1 MPVTEAT
8 WPALDYDQWQ
18 DSCATLHRWTQM
30 VGKIRLAL
38 APAVNHWWHVPLY
51 LTARGLTTSAMP
63 YGGRI
68 FQIDFDFIDHRLRIA
83 ASDGRHDSMALV
95 PRSVAEFYGELI
107 GRVRTLDL
115 DVPIRTMPVETPHP
129 NGFQRADNHA
139 SYHP

>member
-1 MPVTEAT
+1 
-8 WPALDYDQWQ
+8 
-18 DSCATLHRWTQM
+18 M

-38 APAVNHWWHVPLY
+38 APAVNQWWHVPLY

-95 PRSVAEFYGELI
+95 PRSVAEFYSELM
-107 GRVRTLDL
+107 GRLRTLDL
-115 DVPIRTMPVETPHP
+115 DVPIWTMPVEIPDPIAFERDDT
-129 NGFQRADNHA
+129 HA
-139 SYHP
+139 SYDPEQVNRFWQVLAQV